1 MQAYGEKDIQIEINI
16 PGSMEVRSYNLRG
29 EETPFEKQD
38 YERAYFSSF
47 LRSLYPMNYPNIILY
62 PLLSRLELLKSIVK
76 NFVPFSYKQ

>member
-16 PGSMEVRSYNLRG
+16 PGSMEVRSYSLRG
-29 EETPFEKQD
+29 EEIPFAKQD

-62 PLLSRLELLKSIVK
+62 PLLGRLELLKSIVK

>member
-38 YERAYFSSF
+38 Y
-47 LRSLYPMNYPNIILY
+47 
-62 PLLSRLELLKSIVK
+62 
-76 NFVPFSYKQ
+76 